1 MGCASSYAAAGPRQ
15 GKKKKGVTRAAAPN
29 LLGKQE
35 HDQNGKGV
43 VRHSSH
49 PVGLESLQRT
59 PSVLPSKAEHN
70 QQGKGLSNFAILLQ
84 VLTVS

>member
-1 MGCASSYAAAGPRQ
+1 
-15 GKKKKGVTRAAAPN
+15 
-29 LLGKQE
+29 
-35 HDQNGKGV
+35 
-43 VRHSSH
+43 
-49 PVGLESLQRT
+49 VGLESLQRT